1 VSAEPNAGKLVGTP
15 MRRKEDPEILLGQA
29 RYTQDVS
36 LPGMLH
42 AAILRSTSA
51 HGRIDGV
58 NVERAL
64 ALPGVVAAYT
74 GAQLKEISYLN
85 PMAPFPFQ
93 SRDPF
98 QKGNPTIKFFDH
110 YCLATDKVRFVG
122 EPVAVVVATDRYIA
136 EDGLDL
142 IETDYE
148 ELPSLV
154 DTDRARAPGAP
165 LIYKDWGDNVMLK
178 FRVSGGDV
186 EQAFRDAD
194 VVIKEEIHSGRF
206 TGTPIE
212 TRAVVASFEA
222 TTKNLTVWD
231 TTQIP
236 HPISTLIE
244 NTIALPE
251 LKVHVLAPRI
261 GGGYG
266 QKWSFYPEEVLI
278 PLLAILIRRP
288 VKWVETRREHMVG
301 TIHAREQI
309 HRIEAA
315 LRKDGT
321 ILGIKDHIFANIGAA
336 YPTGGLASIVT
347 TGMFVAGAYKI
358 QNYAGEVTG
367 VVTNKTPYGAHR
379 GFGKSEACFVI
390 ERLIDI
396 IAEHLSLDPPDVRLK
411 NFIPPNDFPYVSVT
425 GPRYDSGQYGRA
437 LTKAMELA
445 EYSQWR
451 AEQARYRR
459 EGKFLGIGTCLVV
472 EPSSSTRMGSYNAGY
487 YSVRMRMDPNGN
499 VAVFP
504 SGSDEGQGH
513 ATSISQLVADELSM
527 PFDHIMVLEGDSLAC
542 PYGSG
547 SYSSRFS
554 VVGTT
559 AATLAARQLKEKILN
574 VASVMLQKP
583 ANLLELADGFV
594 FVREN
599 QKERVALKEV
609 SRTAYFSIFRL
620 PEGMEPGLE
629 IIYHYRDPN
638 IEFHADERGRVA
650 MFSSFPYDAEV
661 AVVEINPETGTLK
674 ILKFVTVH
682 DCGNMLNPLI
692 VRGQH
697 LGALAHGFGGA
708 LYEELPYDENGQPLA
723 ASFKDYFLPTVMEI
737 PELTFDHLVTPN
749 PFTPGG
755 FKGAGET
762 GTVGPPAVL
771 ANAVEDALR
780 PLGIKIRQVPLSPM
794 YIWSL
799 IQSARERFSGRP
811 TTQLGNSAAE
821 LLEQERRQRHR
832 DLP

>member
-1 VSAEPNAGKLVGTP
+1 MSAGANSQKLVGTP
-15 MRRKEDPEILLGQA
+15 VRRKEDAEILLGQA

-42 AAILRSTSA
+42 AAILRSQHA
-51 HGRIDGV
+51 HARIGAIRMD
-58 NVERAL
+58 RAL
-64 ALPGVVAAYT
+64 ALPGVVAGLT
-74 GAQLKEISYLN
+74 GAQLKNISYLH

-110 YCLATDKVRFVG
+110 YCLATDKARFVG
-122 EPVAVVVATDRYIA
+122 EALAVVVATDRYIA
-136 EDGLDL
+136 EDALELIDVDL
-142 IETDYE
+142 E
-148 ELPSLV
+148 ELAPVV
-154 DTDRARAPGAP
+154 DSDRALARSAP
-165 LIYKDWGDNVMLK
+165 LLYPEWGDNVMLK
-178 FRVSGGDV
+178 FHVSGGDV

-194 VVIKEEIHSGRF
+194 VVIAEEIHSGRF

-212 TRAVVASFEA
+212 TRAVVASFEPA
-222 TTKNLTVWD
+222 TKNLTVWD
-231 TTQIP
+231 TTQIA
-236 HPISTLIE
+236 HPIGTLIE
-244 NTIALPE
+244 NTIQLPE
-251 LKVHVLAPRI
+251 LKVRVLAPRI
-261 GGGYG
+261 GGGFG

-278 PLLAILIRRP
+278 PLLSILTRRP

-301 TIHAREQI
+301 TIHAREQT

-315 LRKDGT
+315 VLKDGT
-321 ILGIKDHIFANIGAA
+321 ILGVKDQILANIGAA

-379 GFGKSEACFVI
+379 GFGKSEACYVI
-390 ERLIDI
+390 ERMIDI
-396 IAEHLSLDPPDVRLK
+396 IAERLNLDPPQVRFK
-411 NFIPPNDFPYVSVT
+411 NFIPPDEFPYVSVT

-437 LTKAMELA
+437 LARAMELA
-445 EYSQWR
+445 DYSKWR
-451 AEQARYRR
+451 AEQARWRQ
-459 EGKFLGIGTCLVV
+459 EGRYLGIGTCLVV

-487 YSVRMRMDPNGN
+487 YSVRMRMDPNGK
-499 VAVFP
+499 VAVFS

-513 ATSISQLVADELSM
+513 ATSISQLVADELSL
-527 PFDHIMVLEGDSLAC
+527 PFDDIMVVEGDSLAC

-554 VVGTT
+554 VVGAT
-559 AATLAARQLKEKILN
+559 AATLAARALKEKIVSL
-574 VASVMLQKP
+574 ASVLLQNP
-583 ANLLELADGFV
+583 AASLELSGGNV
-594 FVREN
+594 CVRDDP
-599 QKERVALKEV
+599 RRAVSIKEV
-609 SRTAYFSIFRL
+609 ARTAYFSIFRM

-638 IEFHADERGRVA
+638 VEFHADERGRVA

-661 AVVEINPETGTLK
+661 AVVEVNGATGTLK
-674 ILKFVTVH
+674 ILKFVSVH

-723 ASFKDYFLPTVMEI
+723 ASFKDYFLPTVMEM
-737 PELTFDHLVTPN
+737 PELTLDHIVTPN

-780 PLGIKIRQVPLSPM
+780 PLGVKIRKVPLSPS
-794 YIWSL
+794 YIWSS
-799 IQSARERFSGRP
+799 IQAARRAR
-811 TTQLGNSAAE
+811 
-821 LLEQERRQRHR
+821 
-832 DLP
+832 